1 MNSSVPYLVRA
12 LNEWILDNGCTPYLV
27 VDATQDGVDVPRD
40 YVRDG
45 QIILNI
51 SPNAVRDLEVGG
63 DWILFRGRFGGVA
76 YDISVPVEA
85 VLGVVAKENGEGM
98 WFPKEDSRPEPPEP
112 PASPPEPPTGDGKPS
127 LRVVK

>member
-27 VDATQDGVDVPRD
+27 VDATQDGVDVSRD

-63 DWILFRGRFGGVA
+63 DCHAL
-76 YDISVPVEA
+76 
-85 VLGVVAKENGEGM
+85 
-98 WFPKEDSRPEPPEP
+98 
-112 PASPPEPPTGDGKPS
+112 
-127 LRVVK
+127 

>member
-51 SPNAVRDLEVGG
+51 SPNAVRDLEVGETG
-63 DWILFRGRFGGVA
+63 FSF
-76 YDISVPVEA
+76 A
-85 VLGVVAKENGEGM
+85 VVLA
-98 WFPKEDSRPEPPEP
+98 
-112 PASPPEPPTGDGKPS
+112 A
-127 LRVVK
+127 